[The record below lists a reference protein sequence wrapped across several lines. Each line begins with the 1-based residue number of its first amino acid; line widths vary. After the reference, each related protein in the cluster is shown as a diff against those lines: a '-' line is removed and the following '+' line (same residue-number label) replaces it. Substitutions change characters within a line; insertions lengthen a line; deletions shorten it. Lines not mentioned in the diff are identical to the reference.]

1 MIDRTHH
8 LSIGRQCQLLQLAR
22 STVYYQPRPVSDT
35 TLALMRRI
43 FELHLQYPFTG
54 ARMLRDLLRQESH
67 AVARR
72 QVVTLMRRMGIK
84 AISRKPRTSLRHP
97 AHRIYAYLLRQLT
110 IT

>member
-1 MIDRTHH
+1 MIDRTHA
-8 LSIGRQCQLLQLAR
+8 LPVVR
-22 STVYYQPRPVSDT
+22 STAHSQPRRVSET
-35 TLALMRRI
+35 ALTLMCRI
-43 FELHLQYPFTG
+43 DERHLQYPFAG
-54 ARMLRDLLRQESH
+54 ARMLRDLSRQESY